1 VQCSSEEGERSWTLS
16 YIRENGSESRAGRS
30 VERVHVRVYVGRCEE
45 RERERERCGVQGGR
59 SALVDLVGWVSG

>member
-1 VQCSSEEGERSWTLS
+1 MW
-16 YIRENGSESRAGRS
+16 
-30 VERVHVRVYVGRCEE
+30 VGAK